1 MILVVRLFSSTYK
14 WSLTSFIHTLYPK
27 SFILCKKAVY
37 NSLSLKVYSPYDF
50 QLRTQKVP
58 LIFLILMYH
67 VLGHKEVYL
76 ENHHHQKSVCQEN
89 NLNHVAVVSQFY
101 FALHLILF
109 LLLMLQFLY
118 LSQNSLQ
125 N

>member
-1 MILVVRLFSSTYK
+1 MILVVQLFSSTYK
-14 WSLTSFIHTLYPK
+14 WSLTNFIHTLYPK

-67 VLGHKEVYL
+67 VLGHKEGYL

-89 NLNHVAVVSQFY
+89 NLNHVVVVSQFY
-101 FALHLILF
+101 FALHLILL

>member
-1 MILVVRLFSSTYK
+1 MILVVQFFSSTYK
-14 WSLTSFIHTLYPK
+14 WSLTNFIHTLYPK
-27 SFILCKKAVY
+27 GFLLCKKAVY
-37 NSLSLKVYSPYDF
+37 NSLSLKVYGPYDF
-50 QLRTQKVP
+50 ELKTQKVP

-67 VLGHKEVYL
+67 VLGDKEGYL
-76 ENHHHQKSVCQEN
+76 ESDHHQKSVCQEN

-101 FALHLILF
+101 FALHFILF

>member
-1 MILVVRLFSSTYK
+1 MILVVQFFSSTHK
-14 WSLTSFIHTLYPK
+14 WSLTNFIQTLYPK
-27 SFILCKKAVY
+27 GFLLCKKAVY
-37 NSLSLKVYSPYDF
+37 NSLSLNVYSPYDF
-50 QLRTQKVP
+50 ELKTQKVP

-67 VLGHKEVYL
+67 VLGDKEGYL
-76 ENHHHQKSVCQEN
+76 ENDHHQKSVCQEN

-109 LLLMLQFLY
+109 LMLMLQFLH

>member
-1 MILVVRLFSSTYK
+1 MILVVQFFSSTHK
-14 WSLTSFIHTLYPK
+14 WSLTNFIQTLYPK
-27 SFILCKKAVY
+27 GFLLCKKAVY
-37 NSLSLKVYSPYDF
+37 NSLSLNVYSPYDF
-50 QLRTQKVP
+50 ELKTQKVP

-67 VLGHKEVYL
+67 VLGDKEGYL
-76 ENHHHQKSVCQEN
+76 ENDHHQKSVCQEN

>member
-1 MILVVRLFSSTYK
+1 MILVVQFFSSTHK
-14 WSLTSFIHTLYPK
+14 WSLTNFIQTLYPK
-27 SFILCKKAVY
+27 GFLLCKKAVY
-37 NSLSLKVYSPYDF
+37 NSLSLNLYSPYDF
-50 QLRTQKVP
+50 ELKTQKVP

-67 VLGHKEVYL
+67 VLGDKEGYL
-76 ENHHHQKSVCQEN
+76 ENDHHQKSVCQEN

-109 LLLMLQFLY
+109 LMLMLQFLH

>member
-1 MILVVRLFSSTYK
+1 MILVVQLFSSTYK
-14 WSLTSFIHTLYPK
+14 WSLTNFIHTLYPK

-37 NSLSLKVYSPYDF
+37 NSLSLKVYSPYHF

-67 VLGHKEVYL
+67 VLGDKEGYL
-76 ENHHHQKSVCQEN
+76 ENDHHQKSVCQEN

-109 LLLMLQFLY
+109 LMLMLQFLH